1 MDFIGKHLV
10 PGEKETQKGGK
21 SDEESSDFIS
31 TGIILSFDLGNF
43 FFEATL
49 LLQFVSNFFILFGR
63 NSLETIVTKF
73 FGGHTQRKTTFDG
86 ILLHLGDDHS
96 KNLDSSGNHTF
107 ALPFRFRLNK
117 LSFITCFG

>member
-1 MDFIGKHLV
+1 MDAIGKDLV

-21 SDEESSDFIS
+21 SDEERSYFIS
-31 TGIILSFDLGNF
+31 TGIILSFDLGSF

-63 NSLETIVTKF
+63 KYLETIVTKF
-73 FGGHTQRKTTFDG
+73 LGGHTRRKSTFDET
-86 ILLHLGDDHS
+86 LLHLADDHS